1 VSRSWPCRA
10 QTEPVAALVA
20 VSAFA
25 LGIGLYAVVLGGALS
40 DTTDPTTADRT
51 IDRIWDDLETEGA
64 FHAHDDRLVDRVTG
78 DAVPA
83 GATVYVRV
91 TAIEGGEERTVAEAA
106 FPPGYPHGTTRTEGR
121 AIVDDVDAHG
131 PPEGASVA
139 TRPIPIAL
147 ENRADVRSGTLR
159 VIVW

>member
-1 VSRSWPCRA
+1 MSRSWSCRG

-25 LGIGLYAVVLGGALS
+25 LGIALYAAVLGGTLPG
-40 DTTDPTTADRT
+40 TGDPTTAERT
-51 IDRIWDDLETEGA
+51 IDRVWDDLEVEGA

-83 GATVYVRV
+83 GSTVYVRV
-91 TAIEGGEERTVAEAA
+91 TAVDGGEERTVAEAA
-106 FPPGYPHGTTRTEGR
+106 FPSGYPHDTSRADGR

-139 TRPIPIAL
+139 TRPIPVAV
-147 ENRADVRSGTLR
+147 ENPADVRSGRLR